1 MQWGGL
7 ILNGL
12 MLTSHGIIAAMLAM
26 VLGRLARWD
35 RIRQADLAAARP
47 TPQERLLADF
57 CENAAIGMCSI
68 APNGRILWANKAEL
82 YMLGFAPQDYIGHHV
97 TEFHADAS
105 SMSEVLTRLRAG
117 ELLHDYETR
126 LRCRDGSIKHVL
138 INSNIQCREGELVS
152 TRFFTRDITERRH
165 FEAQQREL
173 YSRYESLVTRSPAG
187 IFETD
192 AKGRCV
198 FVNEKWCELAGLTR
212 QQALGSG
219 WKQVI
224 HPEDRE
230 RELQAWQK
238 NAQAGLD
245 MQIDCRWMTP
255 QGTVTWVHGSVVP
268 LRSAQGDIT
277 GFLGTIS
284 DISALK
290 QAEAVVWEARNQAE
304 AANRTKSEFLAN
316 MSHEMRTPLNGIIGM
331 TELALDSAVDAEQ
344 RDCLQTVK
352 QSADSLLTIIN
363 ELLDFAKVE
372 AGKMALDRVEFNLA
386 DWLRDSLKPLQF
398 RCRQKG
404 LDFSCRID
412 SKIPPVL
419 VGDPEWLRH
428 ILVNL
433 VSNAVKFTDQG
444 FVRCAVKLQSITT
457 VETPIWEVASVAGAP
472 VGGEISRPANVQ
484 RVTLHF
490 SVQDS
495 GIGVPTDKHQ
505 AIFVPFE
512 QADKSITRRYGGT
525 GLGLAIAR
533 QLTELFHGKIWIES
547 LIGEGSTFHF
557 TVQLGIADPTVKR
570 SVPSQAGKAPAHRPP
585 RMAPAAP
592 IRPLRVLVVEDN
604 AVNQQLIIKF
614 LKKLGH
620 ETAVANDGC
629 EVVELLERDTQ
640 FDVVLM
646 DMQMPRM
653 SGPEATAEI
662 RKQEAGTGR
671 HIPIIALTASVLQ
684 GDRERCLAA
693 GMDEY
698 LTKPINRDEL
708 FAALARLSIIDRRAP
723 AEAVVTAVAVDSD
736 TIDLDEHVSAP
747 TDAKDQPAPGRDRR
761 FEETLIISKSSSS
774 LLSAGLTWETTAPS
788 VIDRKT
794 LWKRLDGDRELLREL
809 LDGYRGC
816 CPEVV
821 AELREGVTRQDSK
834 LVQRAAHQLK
844 GMVSSL
850 AATEAFT
857 TARDLERS
865 GQASDFTQAPD
876 ILAKLEAALRE
887 VDAELECI
895 VNQA

>member
-1 MQWGGL
+1 MVLGL
-7 ILNGL
+7 GIIDSL
-12 MLTSHGIIAAMLAM
+12 MLTSHGIIASMLAM

-35 RIRQADLAAARP
+35 RNRQADIAAARP

-57 CENAAIGMCSI
+57 CENAAIGMCSV

-82 YMLGFAPQDYIGHHV
+82 TLLGFSPQDYIGHHI
-97 TEFHADAS
+97 TEFHADAA

-126 LRCRDGSIKHVL
+126 LRCRDGAIKHVL
-138 INSNIQCREGELVS
+138 IDSNVHRRDGELVS
-152 TRFFTRDITERRH
+152 TRFFTRDITDRRQ

-173 YSRYESLVTRSPAG
+173 YSRYESLITRSPAG

-198 FVNEKWCELAGLTR
+198 FVNEKWCELSGLTR

-219 WKQVI
+219 WKQAI

-230 RELQAWQK
+230 RELEAWTK
-238 NAQAGLD
+238 ATRAGQEL
-245 MQIDCRWMTP
+245 QINCRWMTTK
-255 QGTVTWVHGSVVP
+255 GAITWVHGSVVP
-268 LRSAQGDIT
+268 LRSTTGEIT

-290 QAEAVVWEARNQAE
+290 QAETVIREARNQAE
-304 AANRTKSEFLAN
+304 TANRTKSEFLAN

-331 TELALDSAVDAEQ
+331 TELALDTAVDGEQ

-352 QSADSLLTIIN
+352 ESAESLLTIIN

-372 AGKMALDRVEFNLA
+372 AGKINLDRVEFGLGE
-386 DWLRDSLKPLQF
+386 WLRDSLKPLMF
-398 RCRQKG
+398 RSRQKG
-404 LDFSCRID
+404 LDFRCLID
-412 SKIPPVL
+412 ANIPKGL
-419 VGDPEWLRH
+419 IGDPEWLRH

-433 VSNAVKFTDQG
+433 VSNAVKFTDKG
-444 FVRCAVKLQSITT
+444 FVRCSVKLQSIDT
-457 VETPIWEVASVAGAP
+457 VEVPIWELDSVAGAP
-472 VGGEISRPANVQ
+472 AGVVVPRTSVERA
-484 RVTLHF
+484 TLHF
-490 SVQDS
+490 AVQDS

-505 AIFVPFE
+505 AIFIPFE

-533 QLTELFHGKIWIES
+533 QLTELMHGNIWIES
-547 LIGEGSTFHF
+547 VIGEGSTFHF

-570 SVPSQAGKAPAHRPP
+570 PSQAEQEKAQALQPTPTAPAMPT
-585 RMAPAAP
+585 
-592 IRPLRVLVVEDN
+592 RPLRVLVAEDN
-604 AVNQQLIIKF
+604 PVNQQLIVKF
-614 LKKLGH
+614 LKKQGH
-620 ETAVANDGC
+620 ETAVAGDGS
-629 EVVELLERDTQ
+629 EAVEALEKDPT
-640 FDVVLM
+640 FDVILM

-653 SGPEATAEI
+653 SGLEATAII
-662 RKQEAGTGR
+662 RKQEENTGR
-671 HIPIIALTASVLQ
+671 HIPIIALTASVLK
-684 GDRERCLAA
+684 GDRERCLAS
-693 GMDEY
+693 GMDDY
-698 LTKPINRDEL
+698 LTKPVNRNEL
-708 FAALARLSIIDRRAP
+708 FAALGRLVLSERP
-723 AEAVVTAVAVDSD
+723 AEVVAAATEVDAH
-736 TIDLDEHVSAP
+736 TIDLDERVP
-747 TDAKDQPAPGRDRR
+747 TPVVVKGHPAVTRDPHC
-761 FEETLIISKSSSS
+761 EETFIMPKTNSS
-774 LLSAGLTWETTAPS
+774 LVSSVITWETTAPS

-809 LDGYRGC
+809 LEGYRGC
-816 CPEVV
+816 CPDVV

-850 AATEAFT
+850 AATQAFT

-865 GQASDFTQAPD
+865 GQASDFSQAPD

-895 VNQA
+895 VNQD

>member
-1 MQWGGL
+1 MQWGGF

-35 RIRQADLAAARP
+35 RNRQADLAAVRP

-82 YMLGFAPQDYIGHHV
+82 YMLGFAPQDYIGHHI
-97 TEFHADAS
+97 TEFHADAA

-117 ELLHDYETR
+117 ELLHDYEAR
-126 LRCRDGSIKHVL
+126 LRCRDGAIKHVL
-138 INSNIQCREGELVS
+138 IDSNIHRREGELVS
-152 TRFFTRDITERRH
+152 TRFFTRDITERRQ

-198 FVNEKWCELAGLTR
+198 FVNEKWCELSGLTR

-219 WKQVI
+219 WKQAI

-230 RELQAWQK
+230 RELEAWQK
-238 NAQAGLD
+238 STRAGEEL
-245 MQIDCRWMTP
+245 QINCRWMTP
-255 QGTVTWVHGSVVP
+255 KGVVTWIHGSVIP
-268 LRSAQGDIT
+268 LRSSQGEIT

-290 QAEAVVWEARNQAE
+290 QAETVIREARNQAE

-331 TELALDSAVDAEQ
+331 TVLALDTAVDAEQ

-352 QSADSLLTIIN
+352 ESADSLLTIIN

-372 AGKMALDRVEFNLA
+372 AGKITLDRVDFNLS
-386 DWLRDSLKPLQF
+386 DWLTDSLKPLMF
-398 RCRQKG
+398 RSRQKG
-404 LDFSCRID
+404 LDFRCLID
-412 SKIPPVL
+412 ANIPKVL

-433 VSNAVKFTDQG
+433 VSNAVKFTDKG
-444 FVRCAVKLQSITT
+444 FVRCSVKLQSIAT
-457 VETPIWEVASVAGAP
+457 VEQPIWEVDSVAGAP
-472 VGGEISRPANVQ
+472 VGAISSGPGVQ
-484 RVTLHF
+484 RATLHF
-490 SVQDS
+490 SVQDT

-505 AIFVPFE
+505 AIFIPFE

-533 QLTELFHGKIWIES
+533 QLTELMQGHIWVES
-547 LIGEGSTFHF
+547 VIGEGSTFHF
-557 TVQLGIADPTVKR
+557 TVQLGIADPTAKR
-570 SVPSQAGKAPAHRPP
+570 PVQLEVDKSPASQKPIPGPLAPNRT
-585 RMAPAAP
+585 
-592 IRPLRVLVVEDN
+592 LRILVAEDN
-604 AVNQQLIIKF
+604 PVNQQLIVKF
-614 LKKLGH
+614 LKKQGH
-620 ETAVANDGC
+620 ETAVANDGS
-629 EVVELLERDTQ
+629 EAVELLERGTP

-646 DMQMPRM
+646 DMHMPRM
-653 SGPEATAEI
+653 SGLEATAEI
-662 RKQEAGTGR
+662 RKREETTGR
-671 HIPIIALTASVLQ
+671 HIPIIALTASVLK
-684 GDRERCLAA
+684 GDRERCLAS
-693 GMDEY
+693 GMDVY
-698 LTKPINRDEL
+698 LTKPVNREEL
-708 FAALARLSIIDRRAP
+708 FAALASLSFPDRRAP
-723 AEAVVTAVAVDSD
+723 VKVDSD
-736 TIDLDEHVSAP
+736 TIDLDECVPAP
-747 TDAKDQPAPGRDRR
+747 PISNGQPAPVRNPQC
-761 FEETLIISKSSSS
+761 EETLIISKSNSS
-774 LLSAGLTWETTAPS
+774 LISANLTWETSSPS

-809 LDGYRGC
+809 LEGYRGC

-821 AELREGVTRQDSK
+821 AELREGVTRQDPK

-850 AATEAFT
+850 AATQAFT

-895 VNQA
+895 VNQS